1 MKKKLFQ
8 KKNFLGQILKLL
20 LLFFIRLYKEN
31 YQKIFF
37 GFLPSFDPKYLKNDF
52 WAYVMRQAL
61 FLWPGL
67 SKFVRIRLKMIAMT

>member
-31 YQKIFF
+31 YQKNFF
-37 GFLPSFDPKYLKNDF
+37 GFLPSFDQN
-52 WAYVMRQAL
+52 
-61 FLWPGL
+61 
-67 SKFVRIRLKMIAMT
+67 ILKMIFGHMSCAKPYSFGQDCPNLFGLGLK